1 MSSFYE
7 KEKGY
12 RLVSQLIWTWY
23 DNTYF
28 SNQDDQLD
36 MVSTVESSV
45 EHLQTKC
52 ILNLSVPDHVPLLS
66 SYSKWN
72 RLMEYCA
79 TFDQTPSC
87 HQDLVGIFD
96 LSHIQNHD
104 YIQAVLPM
112 IKRSWIISVEE
123 INLDR
128 FLSRW
133 FLKAVKSDRDLTGAK
148 KRPARSSTRWYQ
160 KSPMKRPNNG
170 WADEPNKTAICPQN
184 RRHLQIRF
192 SCV

>member
-1 MSSFYE
+1 VKLWTVQEKQLLQGNADPIISTRLNDEPYWRLSYSFMSSFYE
-7 KEKGY
+7 KEKGN

-36 MVSTVESSV
+36 MVSTVESSA

-52 ILNLSVPDHVPLLS
+52 VLNLSVPDKVPLLS

-72 RLMEYCA
+72 RLMEYCVA
-79 TFDQTPSC
+79 FNQTPSC
-87 HQDLVGIFD
+87 HQDWVGIFD
-96 LSHIQNHD
+96 LNGIQNHD

-112 IKRSWIISVEE
+112 IKRSWIISVVE

-128 FLSRW
+128 FLSR
-133 FLKAVKSDRDLTGAK
+133 
-148 KRPARSSTRWYQ
+148 
-160 KSPMKRPNNG
+160 
-170 WADEPNKTAICPQN
+170 
-184 RRHLQIRF
+184 
-192 SCV
+192 